1 MFKVYM
7 CIQVNTSTTTC
18 MYRYIYTRNKYIQ
31 YTGMC
36 IVCILEFPLI
46 VQRTQINNY
55 YYYPHSYQ
63 RNKGKQ

>member
-7 CIQVNTSTTTC
+7 HIQVNTRTDTH
-18 MYRYIYTRNKYIQ
+18 IYTWNKYIQ

-36 IVCILEFPLI
+36 IACILEFPLT
-46 VQRTQINNY
+46 VQRTQIKNY